1 MVTVAFGR
9 VPRTSARH
17 DGQVYGLVVRRD
29 RAAEVACHE
38 NHSFKQDPQKV
49 CRQSSRVKG
58 WYMTSVQ
65 ICRGNLGQHEASGWR
80 RCIVSHTEHVNSF
93 SSTRLPLLLVPS
105 AMMACASVGRSS
117 CWAATNISLPLSLKE
132 QRGAASVTK
141 ALVAQPCSRALARSC
156 HGRAQLRTV
165 RSIY

>member
-1 MVTVAFGR
+1 MAFGR

-17 DGQVYGLVVRRD
+17 DGQVYGFVVRRE

-65 ICRGNLGQHEASGWR
+65 ICPGMISQQSGKASGLEAVYSNHR
-80 RCIVSHTEHVNSF
+80 TSHTEHVNSF
-93 SSTRLPLLLVPS
+93 SSTRLPLLLLLPLVPS

-117 CWAATNISLPLSLKE
+117 CSASRDNCQHQTPCTLPLSVW
-132 QRGAASVTK
+132 RSSASCK
-141 ALVAQPCSRALARSC
+141 CD
-156 HGRAQLRTV
+156 
-165 RSIY
+165 

>member
-17 DGQVYGLVVRRD
+17 DGQVYGLVVRRE

-65 ICRGNLGQHEASGWR
+65 ICPGMISQHLASFQAGGG
-80 RCIVSHTEHVNSF
+80 VSHTEHVNSF
-93 SSTRLPLLLVPS
+93 SSTRLPLLLLLVAS
-105 AMMACASVGRSS
+105 AMMACASVG
-117 CWAATNISLPLSLKE
+117 
-132 QRGAASVTK
+132 Q
-141 ALVAQPCSRALARSC
+141 VAGP
-156 HGRAQLRTV
+156 G
-165 RSIY
+165 